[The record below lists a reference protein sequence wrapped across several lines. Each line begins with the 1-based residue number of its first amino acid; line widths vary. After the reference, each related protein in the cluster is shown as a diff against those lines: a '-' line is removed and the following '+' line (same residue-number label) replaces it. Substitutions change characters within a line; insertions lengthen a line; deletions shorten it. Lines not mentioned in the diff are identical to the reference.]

1 MNEYYDHRGLLLNK
15 YEWSGGLGK
24 NHKEVTKDQSARR
37 REVKR
42 GSAKIINENEWL

>member
-15 YEWSGGLGK
+15 YEWAGGLGK

-42 GSAKIINENEWL
+42 GAARIIDESEWL